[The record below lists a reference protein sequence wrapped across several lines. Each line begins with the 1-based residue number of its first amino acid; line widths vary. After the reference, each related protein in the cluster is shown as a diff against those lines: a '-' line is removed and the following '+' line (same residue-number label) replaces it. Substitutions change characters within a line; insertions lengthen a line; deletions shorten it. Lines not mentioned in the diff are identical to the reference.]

1 MRIAWL
7 VCVGSSI
14 TELMECTMASFCMSN
29 PNNWSMPNSKNSQ
42 ITPMVME
49 KQKDTIA
56 RYRGESSNFTRSDRL
71 SRSTSEKPIAAARKP
86 FIVCNTVSQN
96 GKIS

>member
-1 MRIAWL
+1 MHDGVLLHVEPEQL
-7 VCVGSSI
+7 VHAEFE
-14 TELMECTMASFCMSN
+14 EL
-29 PNNWSMPNSKNSQ
+29 Q

-86 FIVCNTVSQN
+86 FIVCNTVSRTGRSHRTN
-96 GKIS
+96 

>member
-1 MRIAWL
+1 
-7 VCVGSSI
+7 
-14 TELMECTMASFCMSN
+14 
-29 PNNWSMPNSKNSQ
+29 
-42 ITPMVME
+42 MVME

-56 RYRGESSNFTRSDRL
+56 RYRARKRANFTRSDRL

>member
-1 MRIAWL
+1 
-7 VCVGSSI
+7 
-14 TELMECTMASFCMSN
+14 
-29 PNNWSMPNSKNSQ
+29 
-42 ITPMVME
+42 MVME

-71 SRSTSEKPIAAARKP
+71 SRSTSEKPMAAARKP
-86 FIVCNTVSQN
+86 FIVCSTVSQN